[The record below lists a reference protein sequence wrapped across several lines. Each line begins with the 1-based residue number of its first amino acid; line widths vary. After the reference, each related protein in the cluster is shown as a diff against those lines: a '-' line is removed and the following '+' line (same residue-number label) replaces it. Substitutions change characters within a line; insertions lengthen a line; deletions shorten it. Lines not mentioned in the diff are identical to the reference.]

1 MGMTVALH
9 KADHNG
15 RDAREIIVSSNVMV
29 DLTDVDWPESLLQ
42 CKCKLDAMA
51 SGTEMDILVNDLD
64 VIKNLVQIIEHSQ
77 CYTMEN
83 RSSGGCY
90 QIHIRKI

>member
-1 MGMTVALH
+1 
-9 KADHNG
+9 
-15 RDAREIIVSSNVMV
+15 MV
-29 DLTDVDWPESLLQ
+29 DLTDVAWPESLLQ

-77 CYTMEN
+77 CYIMKN
-83 RSSGGCY
+83 RSSGGCF
-90 QIHIRKI
+90 QIHIRKT